1 MNRGQLLDTLRGI
14 VAEIKEEP
22 SLSDEVTEDWYLFDL
37 EEQDGRTLAL
47 DSLDVLDVVT
57 LIEEKTGK
65 TVDVQ
70 EDLFTRVR
78 TVGDALSLFSQDAS
92 DEAS

>member
-1 MNRGQLLDTLRGI
+1 M
-14 VAEIKEEP
+14 AEIKEEP

-57 LIEEKTGK
+57 LIEKKTGK
-65 TVDVQ
+65 TMDVQ
-70 EDLFTRVR
+70 EDLFTRIR
-78 TVGDALSLFSQDAS
+78 TVGDTLSLFSQDAI